1 MGITLARPLSYV
13 LLALSWAAGLYLFG
27 QDFSTYQ
34 PWAVFLG
41 VVLFSMPIVLGSL
54 YLTTVRKIHYLAGFA
69 SQGWLYRL
77 LGGRILVTLF
87 WAAWAP
93 ASTFFLLLQFRAYGP
108 REWFGFLLVI
118 PVFYALYLVLH
129 RVVRGE
135 LKHYRQVASALRAA
149 QWVTPFVVLPV
160 YITVL
165 SVTGSPTQVATLG
178 EAIAMHQDRALSLS
192 GSALVHELSQFM
204 AYYDGARQFVA
215 TRLGAQGT
223 LPALLL
229 VGLGGWLV
237 FFCAATMLSSFVVPR
252 AEYRRV
258 FARLSD
264 ADDPPNPEPA
274 RVVLTGAIA
283 VIAVVFVA
291 LPGFAALELHA
302 RQQGS
307 SFTAAKA
314 KVEVAVVLIDGKAYR
329 PEVLP
334 QLKDLQLDK
343 VRQLEALQP
352 QLERSLDAAFSRM
365 EGNVEPFLDWY
376 YQLSAEYVRT
386 LNLLRGQLE
395 DYVGERLAEYL
406 QRGDPFGEFEAL
418 VAEAIA
424 QHTALRAQFDAEAKE
439 LLGQHRLAVGEDAE
453 LKVVEELSLGTL
465 IEFPSP
471 DESIPLAVRAGTGGA
486 AGLITAAVV
495 TKVVAKLYAKGVI
508 KLAAQ
513 PLAKALMTR
522 AVAVGGGAA
531 AGAAAGSV
539 VPGLGTAA
547 GAIVGA
553 GIGLI
558 AGIGM
563 DYGLLK
569 LEESFNRDKFRGD
582 LLEAIQGVRQGY
594 LTTMHASGS

>member
-13 LLALSWAAGLYLFG
+13 WLALLWAAGLYLFG
-27 QDFSTYQ
+27 RDFHIHQ

-54 YLTTVRKIHYLAGFA
+54 YLTTVRKIHNLAGFA
-69 SQGWLYRL
+69 AQGWLYRL
-77 LGGRILVTLF
+77 FSGRLLVTLF

-93 ASTFFLLLQFRAYGP
+93 ASTLFLLLQFRAYTHQ
-108 REWFGFLLVI
+108 EWLGFLLVI
-118 PVFYALYLVLH
+118 PVFYALYLAFH

-135 LKHYRQVASALRAA
+135 LKHYRQVASAVRAA
-149 QWVTPFVVLPV
+149 LWVTPFVVLPAYV
-160 YITVL
+160 TVL
-165 SVTGSPTQVATLG
+165 AVTGSQTQAATLG
-178 EAIAMHQDRALSLS
+178 EAIAMQQGKTASLS

-204 AYYDGARQFVA
+204 AYYDGARLFVA

-223 LPALLL
+223 VPALLL

-237 FFCAATMLSSFVVPR
+237 FFSAATMLSSFVVPR
-252 AEYRRV
+252 AEYGRV

-264 ADDPPNPEPA
+264 ADDPPTPEPA
-274 RVVLTGAIA
+274 RVMLTGAIA

-302 RQQGS
+302 RQKGPA
-307 SFTAAKA
+307 FTAAKA
-314 KVEVAVVLIDGKAYR
+314 KIEVAVVLIDGKAYR
-329 PEVLP
+329 PDVLP

-343 VRQLEALQP
+343 VSQLEALQP
-352 QLERSLDAAFSRM
+352 QLEHSLDVAFAQM
-365 EGNVEPFLDWY
+365 TGNVEPFLDWY
-376 YQLSAEYVRT
+376 YQLSAEYLRT

-395 DYVGERLAEYL
+395 DYVGEKLEEYL

-418 VAEAIA
+418 VADAIA
-424 QHTALRAQFDAEAKE
+424 RHAALRAQFDADAKE
-439 LLGQHRLAVGEDAE
+439 LLQQYRMAVQEDAN

-465 IEFPSP
+465 IEFPTP
-471 DESIPLAVRAGTGGA
+471 DESIPLAIRAGTGSA

-513 PLAKALMTR
+513 PLTKALMTR

-553 GIGLI
+553 GVGLV

-569 LEESFNRDKFRGD
+569 LEESFNRDKFRED
-582 LLEAIQGVRQGY
+582 LLEAIQGVREDY
-594 LTTMHASGS
+594 LATMRAGGN